1 MKATSRT
8 RRWRLLTA
16 ALALTLGA
24 AVGARGSTAAS
35 DPTVTVN
42 LLAYSGAFQDN
53 FVTAYIKPF
62 EAHYPNIK
70 IHFDQRS
77 YSSAQTLAI
86 LTAGRGH
93 PSINVTVQDTAV
105 SATEYKEGLTQ
116 PLDPMIVT
124 NLDNLYPQARYPN
137 NDGAAF
143 SYDAFVIVY
152 NKSKISSPPTS
163 WKVLLDPKYKGQ
175 VGAWA
180 PPDLE
185 GIFLIAVLDKALGKN
200 YLNGDQ
206 PALQAL
212 KAHSQNIQ
220 TWAPNPDTYP
230 LIIAGSMELGV
241 GYNARAQFYVNQSG
255 GKLGVAFPSEGIP
268 LQVNRINLVKGAP
281 HQKEAQQFINYCLS
295 ANAQATFAKLMYYSP
310 TNAKATLPAAVLER
324 TAFGPTVKN
333 HLMFLDYGFIAKV
346 RDAWGNDFTHQV
358 LNQ

>member
-1 MKATSRT
+1 
-8 RRWRLLTA
+8 
-16 ALALTLGA
+16 
-24 AVGARGSTAAS
+24 
-35 DPTVTVN
+35 VT
-42 LLAYSGAFQDN
+42 
-53 FVTAYIKPF
+53 I
-62 EAHYPNIK
+62 
-70 IHFDQRS
+70 
-77 YSSAQTLAI
+77 
-86 LTAGRGH
+86 
-93 PSINVTVQDTAV
+93 QDTAV

-116 PLDPMIVT
+116 ALDPAIVT
-124 NLDNLYPQARYPN
+124 NLANLLPQARYPQN
-137 NDGAAF
+137 QGAAW

-163 WKVLLDPKYKGQ
+163 WKALLDPKYKGQ

-185 GIFLIAVLDKALGKN
+185 GIFLIVVLDKALGKN
-200 YLNGDQ
+200 YMNGDQ

-255 GKLGVAFPSEGIP
+255 GKLGVVFPSEGIP
-268 LQVNRINLVKGAP
+268 LQINRINLVKGAP
-281 HQKEAQQFINYCLS
+281 NAKEAQEFINYCLS
-295 ANAQATFAKLMYYSP
+295 ATAQAAFAKLMYYSP
-310 TNAKATLPAAVLER
+310 TNAKAPVPVAVLAR
-324 TAFGPTVKN
+324 TAFGSGVRQ
-333 HLMFLDYGFIAKV
+333 HLMFLDYTFIGKV